1 MYWLGVPSTKKLADQ
16 GNSVQ
21 LMNSVTIER
30 LPKQVKSTFKLIWLS
45 SPPLSVFQINESFPV
60 LFFKLHIC
68 VIISADNVLD
78 EFSFESRFIA
88 QTVYLHRQNFLQSSA
103 KLWRVILC
111 MPLILSWNLYTNLI
125 PFVNTFYQKVCHN
138 WVRRLSRLNFKY
150 H

>member
-30 LPKQVKSTFKLIWLS
+30 FPKQVKSTFKLIWLS
-45 SPPLSVFQINESFPV
+45 SPLLSVFQIDESFPV

-103 KLWRVILC
+103 KL
-111 MPLILSWNLYTNLI
+111 
-125 PFVNTFYQKVCHN
+125 
-138 WVRRLSRLNFKY
+138 
-150 H
+150 